1 MANEI
6 ERKFLVRGEYKSYV
20 SSIISIRQGY
30 LSSVPERNVRIRIQ
44 GEKGYITI
52 KGAGNR
58 SGLTRFE
65 WEKEIPLAEAQDLL
79 NICEP
84 GLIEKTR
91 HIIPEASGL
100 LFEVDE
106 FHGANE
112 GLILAEIELPSENHP
127 FQKPSWL
134 GREVSGELRYYNS
147 MLVKHPFTSW

>member
-1 MANEI
+1 MASEI

-20 SSIISIRQGY
+20 SSKISIVQGY
-30 LSSVPERNVRIRIQ
+30 LSSAPERNVRIRIQ
-44 GEKGYITI
+44 GDTGYITI

-65 WEKEIPLAEAQDLL
+65 WEKEIPLADARALI

-100 LFEVDE
+100 FFEVDE

-112 GLILAEIELPSENHP
+112 GLILAEIELPSEDHP
-127 FQKPSWL
+127 FQKPGWL
-134 GREVSGELRYYNS
+134 GPEVSGDLRYYNS